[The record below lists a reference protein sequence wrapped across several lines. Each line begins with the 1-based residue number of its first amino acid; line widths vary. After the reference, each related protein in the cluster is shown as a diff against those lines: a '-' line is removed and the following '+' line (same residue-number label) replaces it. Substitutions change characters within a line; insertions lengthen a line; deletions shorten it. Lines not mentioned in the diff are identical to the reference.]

1 LINMQNLI
9 QEFINYISVERGLAK
24 NTLLAYSRDL
34 KTYVDYLKASGLN
47 NPDAVKRERVTD
59 FMYALKKNGLSTTSI
74 CRALAAVKM
83 FHRFLVREN
92 FAKEDP
98 TNLVET
104 PKIWKRVPEVLSQS
118 EMEAIIN
125 AARGKKPQMI
135 RDYAILELFY
145 ASGMRVSELA
155 DLKVNGLNFD
165 VGYVRCI
172 GKGSK
177 ERIIPIGKK
186 SREALTVY
194 CQKVR
199 PKFAAKSSAEAD
211 NLFLN
216 RLGKRISRQC
226 IWKLIKDY
234 ARKAGIKK
242 NIKPHTLRHT
252 FATHLLEHG
261 ADLRSVQE
269 MLGHSD
275 ISTTQIYTHVDKE
288 RLKSV
293 HKQFHPRG

>member
-1 LINMQNLI
+1 MKDLI
-9 QEFINYISVERGLAK
+9 QEFINYLSVERGLAK
-24 NTLLAYSRDL
+24 NTLLAYERDL
-34 KTYVDYLKASGLN
+34 GAYARYLKKAN
-47 NPDAVKRERVTD
+47 IENPDAVNRQKVSD
-59 FMYALKKNGLSTTSI
+59 FLYDLKKNELATTSI
-74 CRALAAVKM
+74 CRALTAVKM

-92 FAKEDP
+92 FAKDDP
-98 TNLVET
+98 TSLVET
-104 PKIWKRVPEVLSQS
+104 PKIWKRVPEVMSQAEIES
-118 EMEAIIN
+118 IIR
-125 AARGKKPQMI
+125 AAQGKTPQMI

-145 ASGMRVSELA
+145 ASGMRVSELV
-155 DLKVNGLNFD
+155 DLKIGGLNFE

-172 GKGSK
+172 GKGRK
-177 ERIIPIGKK
+177 ERLIPIGKK
-186 SREALTVY
+186 SREALALY

-199 PKFAAKSSAEAD
+199 PKLQSKSAATD
-211 NLFLN
+211 ILFLS
-216 RLGKRISRQC
+216 RLGKRISRQGV
-226 IWKLIKDY
+226 WNLIKEY
-234 ARKAGIKK
+234 ARKANIKK

-293 HKQFHPRG
+293 HKQFHPRS

>member
-1 LINMQNLI
+1 MQNLI
-9 QEFINYISVERGLAK
+9 QEFLNFLSVERALAK
-24 NTLLAYSRDL
+24 NTLLAYERDL
-34 KTYVDYLKASGLN
+34 KLYTEYLKKAGLGD
-47 NPDAVKRERVTD
+47 PQGVTRERVSSFLYD
-59 FMYALKKNGLSTTSI
+59 LKQRGLSTPSI
-74 CRALAAVKM
+74 CRALTAVKM

-92 FAKEDP
+92 FVKDDP

-104 PKIWKRVPEVLSQS
+104 PKLWKRVPEVLSQAEIES
-118 EMEAIIN
+118 VIQ
-125 AARGKKPQMI
+125 AAHGRKSQQI
-135 RDYAILELFY
+135 RDQAILELFY

-155 DLKVNGLNFD
+155 DLKLSGVNFE

-172 GKGSK
+172 GKGRK
-177 ERIIPIGKK
+177 ERLIPIGKK
-186 SREALTVY
+186 SREAIASY

-199 PKFAAKSSAEAD
+199 PKYEARAQSTD
-211 NLFLN
+211 VLFLS
-216 RLGKRISRQC
+216 RLGKRMSRQS
-226 IWKLIKDY
+226 IWNLIKAY
-234 ARKAGIKK
+234 AKKAGIKK
-242 NIKPHTLRHT
+242 NLKPHTLRHT

>member
-1 LINMQNLI
+1 MQHLIL
-9 QEFINYISVERGLAK
+9 EFINYMSVERGLAK
-24 NTLLAYSRDL
+24 NTLMAYDRDL
-34 KTYVDYLKASGLN
+34 KLYSDYLKKAGVEN
-47 NPDAVKRERVTD
+47 VQAVTRDRVSS
-59 FMYALKKNGLSTTSI
+59 FLYELKKRKLSTPSI
-74 CRALAAVKM
+74 CRALTAVKM

-92 FAKEDP
+92 FLKDDP

-104 PKIWKRVPEVLSQS
+104 PKLWKKVPEVLSQA
-118 EMEAIIN
+118 EIEVILK
-125 AARGKKPQMI
+125 AAQGKKPQLI
-135 RDYAILELFY
+135 RDQAILELFY

-155 DLKVNGLNFD
+155 DLKMSGLNFD

-172 GKGSK
+172 GKGRK
-177 ERIIPIGKK
+177 ERLIPIGKK
-186 SREALTVY
+186 SREALAIY

-199 PKFAAKSSAEAD
+199 PKFESRAQATD
-211 NLFLN
+211 VLFLS
-216 RLGKRISRQC
+216 RLGKRISRQG
-226 IWKLIKDY
+226 IWNLIKTY
-234 ARKAGIKK
+234 AKKSNIKK

-288 RLKSV
+288 RLKAV
-293 HKQFHPRG
+293 HKQFHPRS